1 MREVSEILH
10 VAKDGSEFQLES
22 QEMLSMLG
30 SEI

>member
-1 MREVSEILH
+1 MSKVSEILH
-10 VAKDGSEFQLES
+10 VTKDGSKFQLES